1 MDIEQTKIELGLRIK
16 SFRLKHKMTQEDFG
30 EIINLNTSNISNIE
44 NGKTYPEFNTICS
57 LIEKAGI
64 EPNYLFEFL
73 TSGTKNYTSLD
84 IEIMNKIIC
93 LNDRQKQAVNTCLT
107 EFRQA

>member
-1 MDIEQTKIELGLRIK
+1 MKINDKYTLFLSRHRKQI
-16 SFRLKHKMTQEDFG
+16 FL
-30 EIINLNTSNISNIE
+30 
-44 NGKTYPEFNTICS
+44 
-57 LIEKAGI
+57 LIAAKQAGAVSKAGT
-64 EPNYLFEFL
+64 ETNYLFEFL
-73 TSGTKNYTSLD
+73 TAGTKNYTSLD